1 VRAAAAAIGGRLR
14 IPRPTLALRVPS
26 PGLRRRLF
34 VLPALCLLLAAGYQ
48 FWLRD
53 SSFVAV
59 DAVKVSGL
67 TTKDAKRVRAAL
79 MNAGQTMTTLHI
91 DQERL
96 QQAVEGYPVV
106 SSLEVRP
113 DFPHGLTIH
122 VIEHHAAGY
131 VLLGGQKV
139 AVSSDGTLLRGI
151 PVDRRMPAIE
161 VKGGVRDERLSG
173 RAASGAARIAGAAP
187 GPLGARVERVEW
199 RQEDGLVV
207 ELHDGPEL
215 IFGDASRTRAKWIA
229 AARVL
234 ADPDAEGAS
243 YVDLR
248 LPGRP
253 AAGGLP
259 AETVAPV
266 APAGQAVSPGAAGA
280 VPVATGI
287 VPGTATTPG
296 AGAATT
302 PPAAGTT
309 PAPTGAETAQAPTQP
324 GTTAPATV
332 PPASTQTVPGQP
344 RAPAGAPT
352 GLGTAAAGTGTAAGG
367 TGVPPG

>member
-14 IPRPTLALRVPS
+14 RRARGAGLGSDRSEGFPRPTLALRVPS
-26 PGLRRRLF
+26 PRLRRRLL
-34 VLPALCLLLAAGYQ
+34 VLAALCLLLAAGYQ

-53 SSFVAV
+53 STFVAV
-59 DAVKVSGL
+59 DDVKVTGL
-67 TTKDAKRVRAAL
+67 TTKGAKRVRAAL

-91 DQERL
+91 DHERL
-96 QQAVEGYPVV
+96 QEAVESYPVV

-139 AVSSDGTLLRGI
+139 AVSADGTLLRGI
-151 PVDRRMPAIE
+151 PVEGRMPAIE

-173 RAASGAARIAGAAP
+173 RAALGAARIAGAAP
-187 GPLGARVERVEW
+187 APLRGRVERVES
-199 RQEDGLVV
+199 RRPDGLVV
-207 ELHDGPEL
+207 ELSDGPEL
-215 IFGDASRTRAKWIA
+215 IFGDDSRTRAKWIA

-234 ADPDAEGAS
+234 ADPNAEGAS
-243 YVDLR
+243 YIDLR
-248 LPGRP
+248 IPGRP

-266 APAGQAVSPGAAGA
+266 APAGQATSPGAAGA
-280 VPVATGI
+280 VPGATGT
-287 VPGTATTPG
+287 VPGAVTTPG
-296 AGAATT
+296 AGAAAT
-302 PPAAGTT
+302 PPAAGT
-309 PAPTGAETAQAPTQP
+309 AP
-324 GTTAPATV
+324 
-332 PPASTQTVPGQP
+332 
-344 RAPAGAPT
+344 APAGAAPAPAQPQVPAGAAT
-352 GLGTAAAGTGTAAGG
+352 GAGTAAAGAGTAVGG

>member
-1 VRAAAAAIGGRLR
+1 VRAAAAALGGRLR
-14 IPRPTLALRVPS
+14 IPRPTLALRAPS
-26 PGLRRRLF
+26 LRLRRRVV
-34 VLPALCLLLAAGYQ
+34 VLAALCLLLGVGYQ

-59 DAVKVSGL
+59 DDVKVSGL

-79 MNAGQTMTTLHI
+79 MNAGRTMTTLHI
-91 DQERL
+91 DHGRL

-106 SSLEVRP
+106 SALEVRP

-122 VIEHHAAGY
+122 VIEHHAAAY

-139 AVSSDGTLLRGI
+139 AVSADGTLLRGI
-151 PVDRRMPAIE
+151 PVEGRLPAIE

-173 RAASGAARIAGAAP
+173 PAALGATRIAGAAP
-187 GPLGARVERVEW
+187 GPLRARVERVVSR
-199 RQEDGLVV
+199 RQDGLVV
-207 ELHDGPEL
+207 ELRDGPEL
-215 IFGDASRTRAKWIA
+215 IFGDASRSGAKWIA

-234 ADPDAEGAS
+234 ADPNAEGAS

-266 APAGQAVSPGAAGA
+266 APAGQATSPGAAGA
-280 VPVATGI
+280 VPGATGSI
-287 VPGTATTPG
+287 PGAATTPG
-296 AGAATT
+296 AAAAI
-302 PPAAGTT
+302 PPAAGTV
-309 PAPTGAETAQAPTQP
+309 PAPTGAGTAPAPTPP
-324 GTTAPATV
+324 GTTAPGAV
-332 PPASTQTVPGQP
+332 PPVPTQT
-344 RAPAGAPT
+344 APAQAQAPGAAPT
-352 GLGTAAAGTGTAAGG
+352 EAGTTLGGAGTAAGG